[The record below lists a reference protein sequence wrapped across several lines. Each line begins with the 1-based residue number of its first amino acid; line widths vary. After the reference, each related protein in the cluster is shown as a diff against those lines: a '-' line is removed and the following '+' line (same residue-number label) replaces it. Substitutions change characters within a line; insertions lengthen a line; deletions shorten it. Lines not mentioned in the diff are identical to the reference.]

1 MPLFWSGSAPA
12 QLSVKTPLEY
22 DDGVR
27 PLNSDDGN
35 GPQEYDGLLARTC
48 VTGGFRSG
56 TLVLA
61 SIVSLFLISV
71 LPAASMAM
79 LWNA

>member
-1 MPLFWSGSAPA
+1 M
-12 QLSVKTPLEY
+12 KTPLEY
-22 DDGVR
+22 YDDGVR
-27 PLNSDDGN
+27 LPKFADGN
-35 GPQEYDGLLARTC
+35 GLHEYAGLLARTC

-61 SIVSLFLISV
+61 SIVLLFLFSV
-71 LPAASMAM
+71 LPAASTAM